1 MRRGFTLLELL
12 IALAIRRSSRRRC
25 FSRGGDTVRQLYGM
39 EQRTLARWVAE
50 NEVAE
55 MRLERWRDGKKKR
68 DAVHA
73 AISAPRTSGESTGA
87 GNAVDKPK
95 QLSLGSR
102 RHNVKLGER
111 SWQVRARRA
120 SRAASRHAP
129 RRGEGVSGE
138 RGRPSGPVD
147 TLTAFVGRY

>member
-12 IALAIRRSSRRRC
+12 IALAILAIVSAAV

-111 SWQVRARRA
+111 SWQVVRDVQAAPHRDMRRV
-120 SRAASRHAP
+120 
-129 RRGEGVSGE
+129 EVKVYLLE

>member
-12 IALAIRRSSRRRC
+12 IALAILAIVSAAV
-25 FSRGGDTVRQLYGM
+25 FGRGGDTVRQLYSM
-39 EQRTLARWVAE
+39 EQRTLARWAAE

-55 MRLERWRDGKKKR
+55 IRLERWRDGKKKR
-68 DAVHA
+68 DAIYA
-73 AISAPRTSGESTGA
+73 ARSAPSTGA
-87 GNAVDKPK
+87 GAGDPIDKPK

-111 SWQVRARRA
+111 SWQVVRDVQ
-120 SRAASRHAP
+120 AASHQDM
-129 RRGEGVSGE
+129 RRVDVKVYLLE
-138 RGRPSGPVD
+138 RGRLSEGPVD